1 MPVDT
6 VPLRKPVENER
17 QLWPEA
23 LRRWLPD
30 PRLQVTPAEL
40 DFRRKTPRPE
50 RLGRA

>member
-6 VPLRKPVENER
+6 IPSWKPVENER

-30 PRLQVTPAEL
+30 LRKPVTRAEL
-40 DFRRKTPRPE
+40 DFRHEKPLPE
-50 RLGRA
+50 RPGRA